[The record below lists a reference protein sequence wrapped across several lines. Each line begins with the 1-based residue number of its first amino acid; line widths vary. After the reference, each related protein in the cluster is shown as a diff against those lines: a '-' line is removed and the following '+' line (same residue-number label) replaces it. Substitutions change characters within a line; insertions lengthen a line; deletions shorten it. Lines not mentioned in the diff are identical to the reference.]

1 MKKFLDEFKQFIS
14 KGNVLYL
21 AVGVII
27 GGAFSKIVSSLVD
40 NIIMPIIGVILGGV
54 DFSGLS
60 ITFQGASIKYGL
72 FIQNVVDFLIV
83 AFCIFTVIKILNSFD
98 KKIKSKIEKEQKEQ
112 EEKEVSKED
121 VLHEIKSVN
130 DVLKDPDVGY
140 EEKGMLIRTI
150 VDQIVWDKENNK
162 MYFDI
167 IVH

>member
-14 KGNVLYL
+14 KGNVVDLS
-21 AVGVII
+21 VGVII

-112 EEKEVSKED
+112 EEKEPEMTKEERLLTEIRDLLKKQSKED
-121 VLHEIKSVN
+121 K
-130 DVLKDPDVGY
+130 KT
-140 EEKGMLIRTI
+140 K
-150 VDQIVWDKENNK
+150 
-162 MYFDI
+162 
-167 IVH
+167 